1 MRLAGSL
8 IRRQRNRA
16 GAPVQARRL
25 VSMAEIIQFHPKSD
39 TGEEDEA
46 IDLYTAVDAAIR
58 DLRDITARWGE
69 EAARLQ
75 AEECRRMLERA
86 FDAAY

>member
-1 MRLAGSL
+1 MRLFS
-8 IRRQRNRA
+8 
-16 GAPVQARRL
+16 ARRL
-25 VSMAEIIQFHPKSD
+25 AYMAEIIPFRPKPVVA
-39 TGEEDEA
+39 EEDEE

-75 AEECRRMLERA
+75 AEECRQMLERA

>member
-1 MRLAGSL
+1 
-8 IRRQRNRA
+8 
-16 GAPVQARRL
+16 
-25 VSMAEIIQFHPKSD
+25 MAEIIPFRPKPVVA
-39 TGEEDEA
+39 EEDEE

-75 AEECRRMLERA
+75 AEECRQMLERA

>member
-1 MRLAGSL
+1 
-8 IRRQRNRA
+8 
-16 GAPVQARRL
+16 
-25 VSMAEIIQFHPKSD
+25 MAEIIPFRPKPVVA
-39 TGEEDEA
+39 EEDEE

-75 AEECRRMLERA
+75 AEECRQMLERA
-86 FDAAY
+86 FDAAC